1 MHGLRGAISSGSLT
15 YTDSNSDSSGETVYE
30 SDTESFLAAGDY
42 DATTTMPEDDT
53 AYETGTETLGGGG
66 TIVGGSDYF
75 SWSEGDSTVA
85 DDAIAG
91 PLPESISVA
100 EADYNTY
107 GFGES
112 GTETITTGGAD
123 VPGSVSFDWVQ
134 EGTGDY
140 QLALDEI
147 YSTSNPETW
156 STVTSSDCF
165 TDTVSASW
173 TDAGVDQLT
182 DSGSL
187 AAQTDDYNWEETQ
200 SLTDYGS
207 VSTTESIPS
216 TLITSQG
223 DSSIA
228 STYSATDAGCDTLTA
243 NEASPSLAL
252 AAGTATYAVDAWDSV
267 SVLGSETWTGP
278 SGTSSTTTNIEET
291 ESYPETV
298 FLSDSGTY
306 SVIEYLDATWPSV
319 PEDLTSGVDGPA
331 VEIGLP
337 EFKVAFYPDT
347 NFLRGG
353 ELGLG
358 EITPDNG
365 QTGAAAPDPAEILTA
380 LAAPGRNPTDIA
392 IPVLVGSEGSGGGD
406 DAVVGGPS
414 SGSTGGSSSAAEPAA
429 SGNSSGSEVASAGS
443 SSSTAGSSTSG
454 STAAS
459 GSSGGSAGSSGSSS
473 GSAPASG
480 SGSDGT
486 SSVVYAAAGG
496 SSSGATSS
504 STSTNGPS
512 SASTD
517 PGSVGRVAAGDVEAD
532 DEPPAP
538 GSHEGAAPVRPD
550 VNGWEVAVGPAA
562 PEPGPGLYEGYWWEV
577 LKTAKGE
584 GKSVVNTITGVF
596 NVVAHPIQT
605 GQALGQ
611 AIAHPIVTGQAVVN
625 QVVEK
630 AVSGSEGQGE
640 LGGIAIQAAF
650 TPSVAAK
657 AIAELKT
664 VLAAQRVAKAAKAAQ
679 AGKLESVLG
688 EAAEELAP
696 AQAEAVAPAAG
707 EGPAAAPNAG
717 QSVAETAAKGFKNL
731 ECEQCAQNIQAALQK
746 AGYKGQVIE
755 IRGGGDF
762 IVSKSLPNTARA
774 ISENGRHIGVRV
786 GDTVFDNLHPNGIPF
801 EQWIND
807 FDAIGGIRVQS
818 ITEF

>member
-1 MHGLRGAISSGSLT
+1 M
-15 YTDSNSDSSGETVYE
+15 
-30 SDTESFLAAGDY
+30 
-42 DATTTMPEDDT
+42 
-53 AYETGTETLGGGG
+53 
-66 TIVGGSDYF
+66 
-75 SWSEGDSTVA
+75 
-85 DDAIAG
+85 
-91 PLPESISVA
+91 
-100 EADYNTY
+100 
-107 GFGES
+107 
-112 GTETITTGGAD
+112 
-123 VPGSVSFDWVQ
+123 
-134 EGTGDY
+134 
-140 QLALDEI
+140 
-147 YSTSNPETW
+147 
-156 STVTSSDCF
+156 
-165 TDTVSASW
+165 
-173 TDAGVDQLT
+173 
-182 DSGSL
+182 
-187 AAQTDDYNWEETQ
+187 
-200 SLTDYGS
+200 
-207 VSTTESIPS
+207 
-216 TLITSQG
+216 
-223 DSSIA
+223 
-228 STYSATDAGCDTLTA
+228 
-243 NEASPSLAL
+243 
-252 AAGTATYAVDAWDSV
+252 
-267 SVLGSETWTGP
+267 
-278 SGTSSTTTNIEET
+278 
-291 ESYPETV
+291 
-298 FLSDSGTY
+298 
-306 SVIEYLDATWPSV
+306 
-319 PEDLTSGVDGPA
+319 
-331 VEIGLP
+331 
-337 EFKVAFYPDT
+337 
-347 NFLRGG
+347 
-353 ELGLG
+353 
-358 EITPDNG
+358 
-365 QTGAAAPDPAEILTA
+365 
-380 LAAPGRNPTDIA
+380 
-392 IPVLVGSEGSGGGD
+392 
-406 DAVVGGPS
+406 
-414 SGSTGGSSSAAEPAA
+414 
-429 SGNSSGSEVASAGS
+429 
-443 SSSTAGSSTSG
+443 
-454 STAAS
+454 
-459 GSSGGSAGSSGSSS
+459 
-473 GSAPASG
+473 
-480 SGSDGT
+480 
-486 SSVVYAAAGG
+486 
-496 SSSGATSS
+496 
-504 STSTNGPS
+504 
-512 SASTD
+512 
-517 PGSVGRVAAGDVEAD
+517 
-532 DEPPAP
+532 
-538 GSHEGAAPVRPD
+538 RPD